1 MRRGVWRLSDTVM
14 DANELFYLCIQFL
27 VFYTFL
33 DLHTSKCFI
42 YLSEQ
47 FIMNTVNICR
57 DKRKGG
63 HGGKIC
69 MLQLFTL
76 QLSYLEK

>member
-33 DLHTSKCFI
+33 DLHTSKCLI
-42 YLSEQ
+42 YLSAPST
-47 FIMNTVNICR
+47 MNSVNICR

-63 HGGKIC
+63 DGGKIC

-76 QLSYLEK
+76 QLSSLEK

>member
-42 YLSEQ
+42 YLSAP
-47 FIMNTVNICR
+47 FIMNSVNICR
-57 DKRKGG
+57 DKRRRGD
-63 HGGKIC
+63 GGKIC
-69 MLQLFTL
+69 MLQLITL
-76 QLSYLEK
+76 QLSSLEK